1 MPVIRTKIDSNS
13 STFKENAEF
22 MLEQIEAFRAIE
34 RKMIEQANKAEKKF
48 RERGQLMPRERI
60 EMLLDEGSP
69 FLELSTLAGYQMDPE
84 DPDGGG
90 GGNIIGIGYV
100 EGIRCMISVS
110 NSAYKGGTGGP
121 ARLIA
126 LV

>member
-60 EMLLDEGSP
+60 
-69 FLELSTLAGYQMDPE
+69 
-84 DPDGGG
+84 
-90 GGNIIGIGYV
+90 
-100 EGIRCMISVS
+100 
-110 NSAYKGGTGGP
+110 
-121 ARLIA
+121 
-126 LV
+126 